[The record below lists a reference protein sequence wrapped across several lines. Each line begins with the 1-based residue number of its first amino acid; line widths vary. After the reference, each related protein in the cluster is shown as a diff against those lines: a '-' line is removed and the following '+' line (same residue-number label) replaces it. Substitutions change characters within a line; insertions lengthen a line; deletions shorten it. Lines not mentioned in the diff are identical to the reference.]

1 MANFIELSSHITGY
15 HEYQAEW
22 VPTVGE
28 ILLGEREP
36 DNFED
41 HHAVCVRKDGRVV
54 GHLERGVS
62 GRFAQLIFF
71 FLRADRNARCT
82 VTITG
87 QPVNLGDMLGMK
99 VPCKIVLTGGQE
111 YMRIS
116 DTQLA
121 QLNM

>member
-1 MANFIELSSHITGY
+1 M
-15 HEYQAEW
+15 
-22 VPTVGE
+22 
-28 ILLGEREP
+28 LGERGP

-41 HHAVCVRKDGRVV
+41 PHAVCVRKDGRVV

-111 YMRIS
+111 YMRIL